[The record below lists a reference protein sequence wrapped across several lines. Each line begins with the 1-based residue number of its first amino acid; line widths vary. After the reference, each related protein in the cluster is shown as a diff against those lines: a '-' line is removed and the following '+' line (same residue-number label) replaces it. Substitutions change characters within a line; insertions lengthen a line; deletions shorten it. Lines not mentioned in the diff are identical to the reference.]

1 MLQTALPIKDPTAD
15 IVAEGL
21 RILILDD
28 SDFDLR
34 RVSRMISEIRSNVFI
49 KATKTL
55 EEFEEA
61 FKTDVYSL
69 CLIDHSLGNGKTSS
83 DAMDI
88 IKSSVLSSETPAVL
102 ITGMSDDTILIEAVR
117 HGFVSYLDKAQMTVA
132 GLKTVITEALDE
144 VALTQSTAAERAD
157 MVNTVMDEVA
167 QLYSA
172 NTKQHL
178 SKIYQTANFLRQCIA
193 QGEMPSP
200 DAVDDVEASCF
211 AIWRFLDEAEHHGLN
226 FGRQPN

>member
-15 IVAEGL
+15 FVADGL

-34 RVSRMISEIRSNVFI
+34 RVSRMISEIRSDVVI

-61 FKTDVYSL
+61 FKTDVFDL
-69 CLIDHSLGNGKTSS
+69 CMIDHSLGNGKTSS
-83 DAMDI
+83 DAMEI
-88 IKSSVLSSETPAVL
+88 IKSSVIASETPAVL
-102 ITGMSDDTILIEAVR
+102 VTGMSDDAILVEAVR
-117 HGFVSYLDKAQMTVA
+117 HGFVSYLDKTSMTVA

-144 VALTQSTAAERAD
+144 VALTQTTNSERAE
-157 MVNTVMDEVA
+157 MVNEVMDEVA

-178 SKIYQTANFLRQCIA
+178 SKIYRTANFLRQCIA
-193 QGEMPSP
+193 RRQMPSP
-200 DAVDDVEASCF
+200 EALDDIEASCF
-211 AIWRFLDEAEHHGLN
+211 AIWRFLDEAEHHGLK
-226 FGRQPN
+226 FGQKPN